1 MRCTNMLLVGSLAG
15 SLAMLSACAP
25 AAPPGAPPTGDAA
38 VSADSAPPSDGTA
51 PTPADG
57 GAPGPDGGSSPR
69 DGGRASDAAL
79 PPADTGTGTGPS
91 IPGCPY
97 GGRPLIT
104 DAPLGHVS
112 GRTESVRT
120 GSFTDEYLYDA
131 TGDYKLGI
139 RREWGSSVTFFGEA
153 GTGPGQNST
162 NTIDANDTGR
172 EVQVALY
179 DPDRTVQGCSWN
191 ASCARSPICP
201 LSIRYLGWNPVQGGN
216 RCNIGS
222 PTESV
227 SSGPGSLITTTVPLQ
242 WNPDWGA
249 HECSSDSCDSR
260 GAASRPPSDVRLTQ
274 TMRFVRPR
282 VAELRYTVENLSDT
296 AHAATGQEMPTMY
309 TSNGQR
315 GMQDLWRLMDPSGR
329 EVPIDTPS
337 DSDGFMYENFRASG
351 PWVSLQNSDLSYGVA
366 ILYENGLSDFQGWQ
380 KRSLPF
386 NNVRSRIIFGLP
398 ARGTV
403 YARAYLL
410 VGSFA
415 TIQADAA
422 ELLRTMPAFGSLDAP
437 TNEVST
443 GTVAFHGW
451 ALDNRGVVSVEARID
466 ESVTVPMRY
475 GDNRPDVCLVW
486 PGYPGCTRVGYSGSY
501 DFGAPTECPHLVE
514 IIATDTDGNR
524 RTIAERLVTVR

>member
-172 EVQVALY
+172 EV
-179 DPDRTVQGCSWN
+179 
-191 ASCARSPICP
+191 
-201 LSIRYLGWNPVQGGN
+201 
-216 RCNIGS
+216 
-222 PTESV
+222 
-227 SSGPGSLITTTVPLQ
+227 
-242 WNPDWGA
+242 
-249 HECSSDSCDSR
+249 
-260 GAASRPPSDVRLTQ
+260 
-274 TMRFVRPR
+274 
-282 VAELRYTVENLSDT
+282 
-296 AHAATGQEMPTMY
+296 
-309 TSNGQR
+309 
-315 GMQDLWRLMDPSGR
+315 
-329 EVPIDTPS
+329 
-337 DSDGFMYENFRASG
+337 
-351 PWVSLQNSDLSYGVA
+351 
-366 ILYENGLSDFQGWQ
+366 
-380 KRSLPF
+380 
-386 NNVRSRIIFGLP
+386 
-398 ARGTV
+398 
-403 YARAYLL
+403 
-410 VGSFA
+410 
-415 TIQADAA
+415 
-422 ELLRTMPAFGSLDAP
+422 
-437 TNEVST
+437 
-443 GTVAFHGW
+443 
-451 ALDNRGVVSVEARID
+451 
-466 ESVTVPMRY
+466 
-475 GDNRPDVCLVW
+475 
-486 PGYPGCTRVGYSGSY
+486 
-501 DFGAPTECPHLVE
+501 
-514 IIATDTDGNR
+514 
-524 RTIAERLVTVR
+524 